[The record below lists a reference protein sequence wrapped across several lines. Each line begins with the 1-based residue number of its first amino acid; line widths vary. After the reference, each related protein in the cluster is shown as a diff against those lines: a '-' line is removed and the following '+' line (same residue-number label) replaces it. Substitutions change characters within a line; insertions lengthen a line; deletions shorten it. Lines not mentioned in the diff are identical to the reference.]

1 MNKSKPIY
9 RTRFPVYTKIAAT
22 LYIMGGLSQLILW
35 PILITSGQVL
45 DLYTEFT
52 YYVFH
57 FTSESIA
64 AVLALATGI
73 GLWLNREWAKKV
85 YFFTTGLIVTAG
97 YIAAIFYLIT
107 PSADSHLLM
116 FAILAISTSVNV
128 LLLFQLFK
136 TYFPGKEYRH
146 IKLTL
151 LFNGALTYALIN
163 VAGFMAQIINGN
175 NYKAEYAGII
185 IFLIVAGIFVSRS
198 AWKEF
203 AIKAQV

>member
-1 MNKSKPIY
+1 MNNFIKRKFSM
-9 RTRFPVYTKIAAT
+9 YTKIAAT
-22 LYIMGGLSQLILW
+22 LYILGGLSQLILW
-35 PILITSGQVL
+35 PILITSGQVP

-52 YYVFH
+52 YYMFH
-57 FTSESIA
+57 FTSEGVA
-64 AVLALATGI
+64 AALAITTGI
-73 GLWLNREWAKKV
+73 GLWLNQKWAKKV

-107 PSADSHLLM
+107 PSADSNLLM

-136 TYFPGKEYRH
+136 TYFPGKEYRY

-163 VAGFMAQIINGN
+163 VTGFMAQIINGN
-175 NYKAEYAGII
+175 SYKAEYVGII
-185 IFLIVAGIFVSRS
+185 IFLIVAGIFVSRI

-203 AIKAQV
+203 AIKVQA